1 MKVKIVGASL
11 AILILIVG
19 VTWYGFSTNS
29 KIENLQSRQTRLQG
43 ELTSTQTKL
52 ESTRDDLSSAKIE
65 ISSTKLEL
73 TSTKTDLASTKQ
85 SLSLTQDRLVGTQ
98 EDLFSTQT
106 DLVATKG
113 DLASTQTD
121 LSKTREE
128 LSTTATSLSSTQKD
142 LTTTQQNLS
151 ATRNS
156 LETTKSNLS
165 VTSSDLES
173 TRNDLSSTKQSLS
186 QTQSSLKTAERDLS
200 SAQEDLSKTRLDL
213 NSQLAGLESE
223 VSSLGSQVSI
233 LEDELSSLDT
243 QLNPPPAS
251 LADYPNGSWLERNHG
266 DIASKIGALDWVRDG
281 TSALEES
288 AVKELLYTAVDSPE
302 AVRDLA
308 NYSWIL
314 DGIVQSERD
323 ALDYLNYSRDREVIQ
338 KTVRLP
344 WVRDGITPLESR
356 TLQELGW
363 LTYSKDESELPIQA
377 ALALLSKQWILDGI
391 DPLEADIVVRLRSLS
406 YRTWQEPNRPLSIE
420 SQKVLSIFSMP
431 FLETV
436 EAHDLHVIQALAS
449 LAYDLD
455 HFEQVLLHDSLE
467 EGITDKLAPI
477 IATLRGVAVKD
488 PSFIDVLLGSGVTLE
503 NSTVSTMMSKRVE
516 VTIVRVG
523 SRGSTSL
530 TTLSQTI
537 QEIEEYVGTA
547 LPTKHVIL
555 LYDPSYSDEW
565 AAGTYYTTHIAARP
579 KYDKGDSGFNPKL
592 IAHEVAHYY
601 FNSGNSDYAWI
612 YEGLADTLQILI
624 PRERSR
630 SRSGVSAQNSR
641 QECTLKN
648 IKSLE
653 AQEIDQG
660 SDEFWCNYYLGEKL
674 FVDIYNALGEIE
686 FRRALRTLYQLSRQE
701 DLDISHIREVFGTS
715 PRIERIINRHYN
727 GS

>member
-1 MKVKIVGASL
+1 M
-11 AILILIVG
+11 
-19 VTWYGFSTNS
+19 
-29 KIENLQSRQTRLQG
+29 
-43 ELTSTQTKL
+43 
-52 ESTRDDLSSAKIE
+52 
-65 ISSTKLEL
+65 
-73 TSTKTDLASTKQ
+73 DLASTKQ
-85 SLSLTQDRLVGTQ
+85 RLSLTQDRLVGTQ

-173 TRNDLSSTKQSLS
+173 TRKDLSSTKQSLS
-186 QTQSSLKTAERDLS
+186 QTQSSLKTTERDLS

-281 TSALEES
+281 TSALEDS
-288 AVKELLYTAVDSPE
+288 AVEELLYTAVDSPE

-308 NYSWIL
+308 NYSWVL

-363 LTYSKDESELPIQA
+363 LAFSKDESELPIQA

-420 SQKVLSIFSMP
+420 SQKVLRIFSMP

-436 EAHDLHVIQALAS
+436 EAHDLHAIQALAW
-449 LAYDLD
+449 LAYDDLD

-477 IATLRGVAVKD
+477 IATLRGVALKD
-488 PSFIDVLLGSGVTLE
+488 PSFIDVLLGSGVTLQK
-503 NSTVSTMMSKRVE
+503 STVSTMMSERVD

-523 SRGSTSL
+523 SQRSTSL

-547 LPTKHVIL
+547 LPTKHIIL

-565 AAGTYYTTHIAARP
+565 AAGNYYTTHIAARP
-579 KYDKGDSGFNPKL
+579 KYDKGDSGFNPEL

-601 FNSGNSDYAWI
+601 FHSGNAWV
-612 YEGLADTLQILI
+612 YEGLADTLRILI
-624 PRERSR
+624 PRERTR
-630 SRSGVSAQNSR
+630 SRSVVTAQNSR

-653 AQEIDQG
+653 AQEVDYDDT
-660 SDEFWCNYYLGEKL
+660 DEFYCNYYLGEKL

-715 PRIERIINRHYN
+715 PRIERIINRHYD